1 MIITL
6 RNIEYRE
13 FCKFDN
19 IIDYFLFHLA
29 LFSERTKERS

>member
-6 RNIEYRE
+6 RNIE

-29 LFSERTKERS
+29 LFSERTKERP